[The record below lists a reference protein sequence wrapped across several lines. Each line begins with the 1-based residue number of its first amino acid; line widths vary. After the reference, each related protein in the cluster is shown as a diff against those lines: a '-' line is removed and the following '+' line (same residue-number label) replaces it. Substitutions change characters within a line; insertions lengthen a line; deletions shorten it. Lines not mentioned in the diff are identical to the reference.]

1 MRNIIKKGLLISSL
15 SLIPLVSLSQD
26 SISVTMP
33 QLEAIVLLEHQ
44 KLSNENP
51 LLKEQVSWLEKLN
64 QLYVKTDSLQRE
76 EIKTY
81 KNKVASDEK
90 KIQRLKST
98 QKKTIIGASV
108 GGIVLFILGLI
119 LWHNITF
126 ISVLLER
133 F

>member
-1 MRNIIKKGLLISSL
+1 
-15 SLIPLVSLSQD
+15 
-26 SISVTMP
+26 MP

-51 LLKEQVSWLEKLN
+51 LLKEQVSSLEKLN
-64 QLYVKTDSLQRE
+64 QLYVKADSLQRE

-98 QKKTIIGASV
+98 QKKIIIGASV

-119 LWHNITF
+119 L
-126 ISVLLER
+126 
-133 F
+133 

>member
-1 MRNIIKKGLLISSL
+1 
-15 SLIPLVSLSQD
+15 
-26 SISVTMP
+26 MP

-51 LLKEQVSWLEKLN
+51 LLKEQVSSLEKLN
-64 QLYVKTDSLQRE
+64 QLYVKTDSLHRE

-90 KIQRLKST
+90 KIQHLKST

-119 LWHNITF
+119 L
-126 ISVLLER
+126 
-133 F
+133 